1 MALSIL
7 YSMSMTRGRP
17 QIRLLVT
24 DLDNTIWDWFH
35 AWHKSFGAM
44 LEKLVELSNV
54 PESRL
59 LAEIQ
64 VVHRARKTS
73 EYSYLLNELPS
84 LRDPEKESDP
94 LSTYDEA
101 VHVQNSE
108 RRRHTRLYPGV
119 REVFERLAD
128 CNVPVVGYSESVA
141 YWTEWRIR
149 KTDLDGLMKTLYTSA
164 DHDLPDGVSIED
176 LRTRPG
182 REYGLKRTDHRHVP
196 AGSLK
201 PNPLVLRKIV
211 SDFDIEPDQVVYVG
225 DSLMKDVHMAQSVGV
240 HDVLASY
247 GIAQHKEGYDLL
259 RQVSHWSDAEKEQ
272 ERRLARQPDTVP
284 TYTLK
289 RSYSELLELFNFRS
303 R

>member
-1 MALSIL
+1 M
-7 YSMSMTRGRP
+7 RQERP

-24 DLDNTIWDWFH
+24 DLDNTIWDWFR
-35 AWHKSFGAM
+35 AWHKSFSAM
-44 LEKLVELSNV
+44 LDKLVELSNV

-84 LRDPEKESDP
+84 LRDPENTLDP
-94 LSTYDEA
+94 LSVYDEA

-108 RRRHTRLYPGV
+108 RLRHTRLYPGV
-119 REVFERLAD
+119 RDVFEQLTEY
-128 CNVPVVGYSESVA
+128 NVPVIAYSESVA

-149 KTDLDGLMKTLYTSA
+149 KTGLDGLIKVLYTSP
-164 DHDLPDGVSIED
+164 DHDLPDGVNVAD
-176 LRTRPG
+176 LRTQPDF
-182 REYGLKRTDHRHVP
+182 EYGLKWTDHRHVP
-196 AGSLK
+196 TGTIK
-201 PNPLVLRKIV
+201 PNPLVLRKII
-211 SDFDIEPDQVVYVG
+211 SDFDIEPDQIVYVG

-247 GIAQHKEGYDLL
+247 GIAQHEKGYDLL
-259 RQVSHWSDAEKEQ
+259 RQVSHWTDSEKEQ
-272 ERRLARQPDTVP
+272 ERRLAWQPDTMP

-289 RSYSELLELFNFRS
+289 RSYTELLKLFNFRS
-303 R
+303 G